1 MDLNL
6 DWYPHLKDEISDV
19 FNIKV
24 SLTDLAKEL
33 EKDLV
38 IIEENDNAYKLCFKK
53 DYIPGFQSR
62 LQINTDLVNTEKQ
75 SKSRL
80 ASDDEIDQELF
91 TGNIMNKEYPYTV
104 RNRAQSDV
112 KMEDFADVKI

>member
-91 TGNIMNKEYPYTV
+91 TGNIMNKEYPNTV
-104 RNRAQSDV
+104 RNRTQSDI